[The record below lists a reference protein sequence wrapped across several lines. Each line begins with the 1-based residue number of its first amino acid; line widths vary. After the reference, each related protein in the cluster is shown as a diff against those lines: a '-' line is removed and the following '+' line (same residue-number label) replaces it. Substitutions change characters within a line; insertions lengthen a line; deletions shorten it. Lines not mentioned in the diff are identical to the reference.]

1 MRKNLESIARNLATA
16 ALDRVSLKEA
26 RASVSAL
33 MKEPI
38 GLDYLSLVY
47 SLKTSIDK
55 AYSGPPSLG
64 YDEERWVLGNVE
76 QAQGYLETL
85 LEWIP
90 ANAEGEAA

>member
-1 MRKNLESIARNLATA
+1 MRKNLESIARKLATA
-16 ALDRVSLKEA
+16 ALDRASLKEA

-38 GLDYLSLVY
+38 GLDYLGLVY

-55 AYSGPPSLG
+55 AYTGPPSLG
-64 YDEERWVLGNVE
+64 YNEERWVLGHVE

-85 LEWIP
+85 MEWIP
-90 ANAEGEAA
+90 ATAQGEAA